1 MTLIVFWIKVAIK
14 RILDLS
20 KPYILFSL
28 CAIIFIGSFIYAFIN
43 GHITINLN
51 IKTIYIVI
59 IYIVILII
67 ILSLVNSF
75 RNHNL
80 ISILIMYTKS
90 KYHNKIIIK
99 RYFLKRALINNLL
112 LIIFDII
119 SFYSIIKF
127 SINYIHIFI
136 LPGITILSIIL
147 SLIIMYITNNYLNK
161 KYSEISNRK
170 LKINPLIKSTVY
182 DYFSSDFLISLIMCI
197 IIFIVLII
205 NIAMDINGIFEL
217 KNDTTLFIIIAI
229 IFSLGFTGIIG
240 SIPHINW
247 KFQSIVSPN
256 SFKYHLKRT
265 SLVLFGFMG
274 WLILLFI
281 IFGSFID
288 RMLLIKYLYCL
299 FILFFTTINLSLTTS
314 NMIIKVFL
322 ITIIIILTMWVST
335 LPVGFLSI
343 LIIPV
348 IFTFVKAKNEYREW
362 YLV

>member
-1 MTLIVFWIKVAIK
+1 MTLLVFWIRVAIK

-20 KPYILFSL
+20 RPYILFAL
-28 CAIIFIGSFIYAFIN
+28 CAIIFIGAFVYAFIN
-43 GHITINLN
+43 GHININLD

-59 IYIVILII
+59 SIIVL
-67 ILSLVNSF
+67 LSLVNSF
-75 RNHNL
+75 KINNL
-80 ISILIMYTKS
+80 MPILIRYSKS
-90 KYHNKIIIK
+90 KYQNKIIIK
-99 RYFLKRALINNLL
+99 RYFIKRALINNFLL
-112 LIIFDII
+112 FIFIIIA
-119 SFYSIIKF
+119 FYSIIKYSYNF
-127 SINYIHIFI
+127 IHFFI

-170 LKINPLIKSTVY
+170 LKINPVIKSAVY
-182 DYFSSDFLISLIMCI
+182 DYFSSDFLVSMILCI
-197 IIFIVLII
+197 IIFIAFII
-205 NIAMDINGIFEL
+205 NIVRDIDSIYEL
-217 KNDTTLFIIIAI
+217 KNNSTLFIIITL

-265 SLVLFGFMG
+265 FLVLFGFMG

-281 IFGSFID
+281 VFGSFIN
-288 RMLLIKYLYCL
+288 RMLLAKYLFCL
-299 FILFFTTINLSLTTS
+299 FILFFTIINISLTIS
-314 NMIIKVFL
+314 NMMIKVFL
-322 ITIIIILTMWVST
+322 VTIIIVLTIWVST

-348 IFTFVKAKNEYREW
+348 ILTFVKAKNEFREW